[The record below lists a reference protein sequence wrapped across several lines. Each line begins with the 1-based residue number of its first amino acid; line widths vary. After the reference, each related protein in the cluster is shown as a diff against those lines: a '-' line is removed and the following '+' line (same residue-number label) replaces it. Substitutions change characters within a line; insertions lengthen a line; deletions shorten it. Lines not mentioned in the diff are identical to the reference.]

1 LQRCR
6 WRIGCASHLPA
17 DPGRTRTLYRGS
29 IGAIT
34 LALALLAASAVAQA
48 FDESRY
54 PEEVIGSSVE

>member
-1 LQRCR
+1 M
-6 WRIGCASHLPA
+6 
-17 DPGRTRTLYRGS
+17 LYRGS

-54 PEEVIGSSVE
+54 PAEVIGSSVE